1 MSIYEQVY
9 VEVAQGASSRI
20 DFKSRT
26 LTVNGKKVID
36 NGKYDGVLGITWDWG
51 TVTVDDFLAEMED
64 IYKDYKHSIPSEESD
79 RNRRCYFKALPEKE
93 LSDEDMMYGT
103 PRELARFMLEFAL
116 LAAILDG
123 FQWDEA
129 KMGKWFWQSDEDK
142 DFVILREWVDGE

>member
-1 MSIYEQVY
+1 MYE
-9 VEVAQGASSRI
+9 EVAQGAPFRI

-36 NGKYDGVLGITWDWG
+36 NGKYDGVRGVTWAWD

-64 IYKDYKHSIPSEESD
+64 IYKDYKHSIPSEQSD

-93 LSDEDMMYGT
+93 LSDEDMMYGM
-103 PRELARFMLEFAL
+103 PREVARFNLEFTL
-116 LAAILDG
+116 LSAILDG

-129 KMGKWFWQSDEDK
+129 KMGKWFWQSNADK
-142 DFVILREWVDGE
+142 DFVILREWIDGERSPAIP

>member
-1 MSIYEQVY
+1 MSIYEKVY
-9 VEVAQGASSRI
+9 GEVAQGASFRI

-36 NGKYDGVLGITWDWG
+36 NGKYDKALGVTWDWG

-64 IYKDYKHSIPSEESD
+64 IYKDYKHSIPSEQSD

-93 LSDEDMMYGT
+93 LSDEDMMYGL
-103 PRELARFMLEFAL
+103 PREICRFMLEFAL
-116 LAAILDG
+116 LAAVLEG
-123 FQWDEA
+123 FTWDEE